1 MTFYFF
7 KIENVILWNDD
18 NQIDLEGIYMGD
30 VHKVI
35 RRHQILTKISTAFI
49 YAVLVSIAMNFF
61 WTPGHIYSSGV
72 TGFAQLL
79 TTLTHRYTSFTLSTA
94 AGLFVLNIPL
104 LFLAWK
110 SIGHQFAIFTF
121 LSVFL
126 ASTMIKV
133 LHPMTLTTDPLICA
147 LFGGA
152 VNGFGTGLALKNQI
166 STGGLDIL
174 GIVIQRKTGKSIGTI
189 NIAFNA
195 FIILSAGFMYG
206 WPYAFYSAIG
216 LLVNAKVMDMTY
228 TRQQRMEVMII
239 TSMPK
244 TVIDSVQ
251 NHMRRGITI
260 VHHAEGA
267 YNHQP
272 KTVLFTVIS
281 RYEKNELDEALK
293 ESDPNAFAVAVDV
306 DAVFGHFYEN
316 KPK

>member
-1 MTFYFF
+1 M
-7 KIENVILWNDD
+7 DD
-18 NQIDLEGIYMGD
+18 I
-30 VHKVI
+30 HKMI
-35 RRHQILTKISTAFI
+35 KRHQTLTKLSTSFI

-79 TTLTHRYTSFTLSTA
+79 MTVSQRYMSITISVA
-94 AGLFVLNIPL
+94 VGLFILNVPL
-104 LFLAWK
+104 LLLAWK
-110 SIGHQFAIFTF
+110 QIGHQFAIFTF

-126 ASTMIKV
+126 ASIMIKT
-133 LHPMTLTTDPLICA
+133 LHPLVLTDDPLICA
-147 LFGGA
+147 IFGGA

-189 NIAFNA
+189 NISFNA
-195 FIILSAGFMYG
+195 FIIISAGFMYG

-216 LLVNAKVMDMTY
+216 LIVNAKVMDMTY

-239 TSMPK
+239 TSVPK
-244 TVIDSVQ
+244 TVIGSVQ

-267 YNHQP
+267 YNHKP
-272 KTVLFTVIS
+272 KTVLLTVIS
-281 RYEKNELDEALK
+281 RYEKPELDAALS
-293 ESDPNAFAVAVDV
+293 ESDPDAFAVAVDV
-306 DAVFGHFYEN
+306 DEVFGHFYET